1 MKMKPKV
8 EHLLKEFKDKSPEA
22 VKARRKK
29 MLVLAVSVIG
39 AVVFLFLWYKMYMSI
54 ERSKYIKVSGNIEGN
69 EVRISFRV
77 AGLIEELIAD
87 EGWLLKTGDVVARLD
102 KSPLIQQRDEAS
114 GALKHAKAQY
124 ELDKLDYVRA
134 ENLFREGAISA
145 QQRDAAKTKA
155 DTDKANID
163 KLAASL
169 QLAELNLAWAD
180 LTSPLNGYITV
191 KSALQGENVQIGAPV
206 FTAIDLNDI
215 WVSAYI
221 DEKDLGRIKL
231 NQKSVVKI
239 DTYPFKKYNGWISFI
254 SQQTEFTPKYIQTT
268 KERVKYVYRIKV
280 KVDNSSLDLKPG
292 MPADAY
298 ITLE

>member
-1 MKMKPKV
+1 MKMKIDIEK
-8 EHLLKEFKDKSPEA
+8 LKKEMKDRSPEA
-22 VKARRKK
+22 LKKRRKK
-29 MLVLAVSVIG
+29 MLFLALGIAGLIALLSLG
-39 AVVFLFLWYKMYMSI
+39 GKLYRRI
-54 ERSKYIKVSGNIEGN
+54 EYGNSIKVSGNIEGN

-87 EGWLLKTGDVVARLD
+87 EGWLLKKGDIIARLD
-102 KSPLIQQRDEAS
+102 KSPLIKQRDEAAA
-114 GALKHAKAQY
+114 ALKHAKAQY

-134 ENLFREGAISA
+134 ENLFTEGAISA
-145 QQRDAAKTKA
+145 QQRDTAKTKA

-163 KLAASL
+163 KLTASL
-169 QLAELNLAWAD
+169 ELAELNLAWAD
-180 LTSPLNGYITV
+180 LASPLNGYITV
-191 KSALQGENVQIGAPV
+191 KSALQGENVQVGAPV
-206 FTAIDLNDI
+206 FSAVDLNDI
-215 WVSAYI
+215 WVSAYV
-221 DEKDLGRIKL
+221 DEKDLGRVKL
-231 NQKSVVKI
+231 NQKAIVKI
-239 DTYPFKKYNGWISFI
+239 DAHPFKKYDGWLSFI